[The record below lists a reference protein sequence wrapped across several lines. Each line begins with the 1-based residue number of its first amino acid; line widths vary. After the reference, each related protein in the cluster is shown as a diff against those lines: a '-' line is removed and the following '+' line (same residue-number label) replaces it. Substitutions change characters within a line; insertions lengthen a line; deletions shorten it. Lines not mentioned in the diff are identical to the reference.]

1 MKKLLL
7 GLMLALAFAIQV
19 QAATDLEI
27 EVTIV
32 DSGWTFIWPAF
43 DTSDGN
49 PADTLVDKVVWE
61 WAYDTLETLT
71 RYDSIVGGGN
81 ITQPDSAAAP
91 ITNLRYGTTIFIRAI
106 ANDTSETDT
115 SLWVSTTTWSPPMGF
130 TLINGSWQ
138 LGNNGRKAF
147 DLWRFGWK
155 YNYSTHTFY
164 SDTINIS
171 EYGYM
176 DIHLKLFGYD
186 NNHTFDSTYVAIKSH
201 DYYSFLYSDTLIA
214 ADEDTATY
222 SEDFDLRTYAG
233 TDSGG
238 TNPGHLPLKN
248 WGPFLSVE
256 AWISDSTA
264 SGGDTKILDWRYM
277 DGFIIFKK

>member
-7 GLMLALAFAIQV
+7 GLLLAFGIQA
-19 QAATDLEI
+19 QAATDLE
-27 EVTIV
+27 VGCTV
-32 DSGWTFIWPAF
+32 FDSGWTFVWPAF
-43 DTSDGN
+43 DTLDTKI
-49 PADTLVDKVVWE
+49 ADTLVDKVVWE
-61 WAYDTLETLT
+61 WAYDTLGTLT

-81 ITQPDSAAAP
+81 ITQPDSATAAL
-91 ITNLRYGTTIFIRAI
+91 TNLRYGTKIFMRVI

-115 SLWVSTTTWSPPMGF
+115 SLWVSTTTWLPPTEF

-138 LGNNGRKAF
+138 LDNSGRKAY

-155 YNYSTHTFY
+155 YNYSTQSFY

-171 EYGYM
+171 GYSYM
-176 DIHLKLFGYD
+176 DVHLKLFGID
-186 NNHTFDSTYVAIKSH
+186 NNNTFDSTYVAIKSH
-201 DYYSFLYSDTLIA
+201 DYYSGIYSDTLIV
-214 ADEDTATY
+214 ADEDTATF

-233 TDSGG
+233 ADSGAAHAA
-238 TNPGHLPLKN
+238 GHALLKN

-256 AWISDSTA
+256 AWISDSTH
-264 SGGDTKILDWRYM
+264 SDGDVKVADWRYM